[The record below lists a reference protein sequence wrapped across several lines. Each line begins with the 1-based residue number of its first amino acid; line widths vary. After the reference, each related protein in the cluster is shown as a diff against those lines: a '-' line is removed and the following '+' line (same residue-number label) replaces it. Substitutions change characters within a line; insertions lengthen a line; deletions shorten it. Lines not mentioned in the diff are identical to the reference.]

1 MDNNCIFCKIIKK
14 EIPSKKVFEDDDFL
28 AILDV
33 APATKGHILILP
45 KEHAANLNELSDD
58 KAGKI
63 LILAKK
69 IVNAMMKVLDFNN
82 YNIIQNNGKIAGQTV
97 GHYHLH
103 IIPRYSIDEVGLWTP
118 HENDESVTDELA
130 KAIGDK
136 IDV

>member
-1 MDNNCIFCKIIKK
+1 
-14 EIPSKKVFEDDDFL
+14 
-28 AILDV
+28 
-33 APATKGHILILP
+33 
-45 KEHAANLNELSDD
+45 
-58 KAGKI
+58 
-63 LILAKK
+63 
-69 IVNAMMKVLDFNN
+69 MKVLDFNN